1 MNAVATRL
9 TELARHHGNPWFNS
23 TTRQCV
29 GPRDTLWYAIALL
42 FSADAAER
50 ALGDALL
57 GEARSAD
64 GTHTPATMLAI
75 VLTIPDRISAATA
88 ANLETQIKASL
99 PEAALCEWHDGNVNH
114 PLAAWA
120 ALILAGESYGEPL
133 AVAAGAGRLR
143 TLLRTVGDRRHV
155 RRRQAVFSEYNSPT
169 YTALDLWFLALV
181 AEFAQDTAIR
191 QLARFTEERL
201 WIETTLYYHA
211 PTQQFSGPHCRAY
224 LDDSLGGWS
233 ALHCTMAV
241 AFDAPLLLEPGRSL
255 DTDHPSA
262 VLENALV
269 AITPFHVPHAARRL
283 AFDKPL
289 PCSLRWQ
296 TYGESYH
303 ENSARHRF
311 EDGLYP
317 GGWSQLTSWQTE
329 EFALGTAARPYVN
342 AGHADAFMVRLRRR
356 PAVHACSDFR
366 SIFCR
371 GVFNDAVVGQPNRVH
386 VTGGATDASYLYEEG
401 RTFTLQH
408 RNRALVCYAPKGVG
422 HRGVGRFRVDVMFTF
437 DAPFDE
443 FRIDGRPA
451 SPAAA
456 ALPATSRF
464 TFRDGHVL
472 GVLIPLVPQP
482 AANAMPITLST
493 VGAALRRDVDAAS
506 AGEAESRH
514 KAAPTGSEPPVF
526 IISIANYEGPV
537 RDFDRDALRGWANG
551 FYCEL
556 WSTADFADLDTLD
569 RHVAAIRIDDTPA
582 GHGRHR
588 RTVVH
593 SGDTMLELVHNPW
606 SEEIERSTA
615 TGEPVEVPHLEA
627 VAAVNGAP
635 LLDPPTLYGAEAF
648 AAFTTANPAA
658 R

>member
-9 TELARHHGNPWFNS
+9 TDLARHHGNRWFDPAK
-23 TTRQCV
+23 RQCI

-57 GEARSAD
+57 AEARSAD

-75 VLTIPDRISAATA
+75 LLAIPDRISVAAA
-88 ANLETQIKASL
+88 ANLEAQIKASL

-120 ALILAGESYGEPL
+120 ALILGGERYGEPL

-143 TLLRTVGDRRHV
+143 TLVRTVGDRRHV
-155 RRRQAVFSEYNSPT
+155 QRRQAVFSEYNSPT
-169 YTALDLWFLALV
+169 YTALDLWFLALI
-181 AEFAQDTAIR
+181 AEFAQDVAIR

-201 WIETTLYYHA
+201 WIETALYYHA

-241 AFDAPLLLEPGRSL
+241 AFDAPLLLEPARSL

-269 AITPFHVPHAARRL
+269 AITPFHVPHEARRL

-303 ENSARHRF
+303 ENNAAHRF
-311 EDGLYP
+311 DDGLYP

-342 AGHADAFMVRLRRR
+342 AGHSDAFMVRLRRR
-356 PAVHACSDFR
+356 PEVHACSDFR

-371 GVFNDAVVGQPNRVH
+371 GVFNDAVIGQPNRVH

-401 RTFTLQH
+401 RTCTLQH
-408 RNRALVCYAPKGVG
+408 RNRALVCYAPKGAG

-443 FRIDGRPA
+443 FHIDGRLTV
-451 SPAAA
+451 AAA
-456 ALPATSRF
+456 ATLPASSRF
-464 TFRDGHVL
+464 TFRDGNVL
-472 GVLIPLVPQP
+472 GVLIPLAPQP
-482 AANAMPITLST
+482 AASATPVTLRLAN
-493 VGAALRRDVDAAS
+493 GC
-506 AGEAESRH
+506 
-514 KAAPTGSEPPVF
+514 F
-526 IISIANYEGPV
+526 IVSIANYDGPA
-537 RDFDRDALRGWANG
+537 RDFDRDAFRGWANG

-556 WSTADFADLDTLD
+556 WTTADFPDLDALA
-569 RHVAAIRIDDTPA
+569 RHVAAIRLEDAPA
-582 GHGRHR
+582 GAGRHR
-588 RTVVH
+588 RTVVR
-593 SGDTMLELVHNPW
+593 SGDTTLELVHNPW
-606 SEEIERSTA
+606 AEEIVQATA
-615 TGEPVEVPHLEA
+615 NGEPVEIPHFEA

-635 LLDPPTLYGAEAF
+635 LLQPATLYGAEAF
-648 AAFTTANPAA
+648 AAFIAAPASD

>member
-1 MNAVATRL
+1 MNAVGTRL
-9 TELARHHGNPWFNS
+9 TDLARQHGNRWFDPAK
-23 TTRQCV
+23 RQCV

-42 FSADAAER
+42 FSAEATER

-57 GEARSAD
+57 AEARSAD

-75 VLTIPDRISAATA
+75 LLAIPDRISAATA
-88 ANLETQIKASL
+88 ANLDAQIRASL

-120 ALILAGESYGEPL
+120 ALIIGGERYGEPL

-143 TLLRTVGDRRHV
+143 ALVRTVGDRRHV

-201 WIETTLYYHA
+201 WIETALYYHA

-241 AFDAPLLLEPGRSL
+241 AFDAPLLLEPARSL

-269 AITPFHVPHAARRL
+269 AITPFHVPHEARRL

-303 ENSARHRF
+303 ENNAAHRF
-311 EDGLYP
+311 DDDLYP

-342 AGHADAFMVRLRRR
+342 AGHSDAFMVRLRRR
-356 PAVHACSDFR
+356 PEVHACADFR

-408 RNRALVCYAPKGVG
+408 RHRALVCYAPKGVG

-451 SPAAA
+451 KAEAAT
-456 ALPATSRF
+456 LPATSRV
-464 TFRDGHVL
+464 TFRDGNVL
-472 GVLIPLVPQP
+472 GVLIPLAPQP
-482 AANAMPITLST
+482 AASATPVTLR
-493 VGAALRRDVDAAS
+493 V
-506 AGEAESRH
+506 AG
-514 KAAPTGSEPPVF
+514 GCF
-526 IISIANYEGPV
+526 IVSIANHEGPV

-556 WSTADFADLDTLD
+556 WTTADFPDLDALA

-582 GHGRHR
+582 GTGRHR
-588 RTVVH
+588 RTIVR
-593 SGDTMLELVHNPW
+593 SGDTTLELAHNPW
-606 SEEIERSTA
+606 AEQIECA
-615 TGEPVEVPHLEA
+615 TVNGEPVEVPHFEA
-627 VAAVNGAP
+627 VAAINGAP
-635 LLDPPTLYGAEAF
+635 LLIPPTLYGTEAF
-648 AAFTTANPAA
+648 AAFSAA
-658 R
+658 QASGR

>member
-9 TELARHHGNPWFNS
+9 TDLARHHGNRWFDPAK
-23 TTRQCV
+23 RQCV

-57 GEARSAD
+57 AEARSAD

-75 VLTIPDRISAATA
+75 LLAIPDRISVATA
-88 ANLETQIKASL
+88 ANLEAQIKASL

-120 ALILAGESYGEPL
+120 ALILGGERYGEPL

-143 TLLRTVGDRRHV
+143 TLVRTVGDRRHV
-155 RRRQAVFSEYNSPT
+155 QRRQAVFSEYNSPT

-181 AEFAQDTAIR
+181 AEFAQDATTR
-191 QLARFTEERL
+191 QLARFIEERL
-201 WIETTLYYHA
+201 WIETALYFHA

-241 AFDAPLLLEPGRSL
+241 AFDAPLLLEPARSL

-269 AITPFHVPHAARRL
+269 AITPFHVPHEARRL

-303 ENSARHRF
+303 ENNAAHRF
-311 EDGLYP
+311 DDYLYP

-342 AGHADAFMVRLRRR
+342 AGHSDAFMVRLRRR

-371 GVFNDAVVGQPNRVH
+371 GVFNDAVIGQPNRVH

-401 RTFTLQH
+401 RTCTLQH
-408 RNRALVCYAPKGVG
+408 RNRALVCYAPKGAG
-422 HRGVGRFRVDVMFTF
+422 HLGVGRFRVDVMFTF

-451 SPAAA
+451 AAA
-456 ALPATSRF
+456 AATLPASSRF
-464 TFRDGHVL
+464 TFRDGNVL
-472 GVLIPLVPQP
+472 GVLIPLAPQP
-482 AANAMPITLST
+482 AAGAMPVTLRMAN
-493 VGAALRRDVDAAS
+493 GC
-506 AGEAESRH
+506 
-514 KAAPTGSEPPVF
+514 F
-526 IISIANYEGPV
+526 IVSIANYDGPA
-537 RDFDRDALRGWANG
+537 RDFDRDAFRGWTNG

-556 WSTADFADLDTLD
+556 WTTADFPDLDALA
-569 RHVAAIRIDDTPA
+569 RHVAAIRLEDAPA
-582 GHGRHR
+582 GAGRHR
-588 RTVVH
+588 RTVVR
-593 SGDTMLELVHNPW
+593 SGDTTLELVHNPW
-606 SEEIERSTA
+606 AEEIVQATA
-615 TGEPVEVPHLEA
+615 NGEPVEIPHFEA

-635 LLDPPTLYGAEAF
+635 LLQPATLYGAEAF
-648 AAFTTANPAA
+648 ASFSAAPASD

>member
-9 TELARHHGNPWFNS
+9 TELARQHGNRWFNP

-42 FSADAAER
+42 FSADATER

-75 VLTIPDRISAATA
+75 VLAIPDRISAATA
-88 ANLETQIKASL
+88 ANLEAQIKASL

-120 ALILAGESYGEPL
+120 ALILAGERHGEPL

-143 TLLRTVGDRRHV
+143 ALVRTVGDRRHV
-155 RRRQAVFSEYNSPT
+155 HRRQAVFSEYNSPT

-201 WIETTLYYHA
+201 WIETALYYHA

-241 AFDAPLLLEPGRSL
+241 AFDAPLLLEPARSL

-269 AITPFHVPHAARRL
+269 AITPFHVPPAARRL
-283 AFDKPL
+283 AFAKPL

-303 ENSARHRF
+303 ENNARHRF

-443 FRIDGRPA
+443 FRVDGRPV

-464 TFRDGHVL
+464 TFRDGNVL
-472 GVLIPLVPQP
+472 GVLIPLAPRP
-482 AANAMPITLST
+482 
-493 VGAALRRDVDAAS
+493 AAS
-506 AGEAESRH
+506 A
-514 KAAPTGSEPPVF
+514 TPVTLRLAGGCF
-526 IISIANYEGPV
+526 IVSIANHEGPV

-556 WSTADFADLDTLD
+556 WSTADFPDLDTLD

-582 GHGRHR
+582 GTGRHR
-588 RTVVH
+588 RTVVS
-593 SGDTMLELVHNPW
+593 SGDTTLELVHNPW
-606 SEEIERSTA
+606 SEEIERATA
-615 TGEPVEVPHLEA
+615 NGEPVEVPHLEA

-635 LLDPPTLYGAEAF
+635 LLAPATLYGAEAF
-648 AAFTTANPAA
+648 AAFTATNPAA

>member
-1 MNAVATRL
+1 MNAVAIRL
-9 TELARHHGNPWFNS
+9 TELARQHGNRWFNP

-42 FSADAAER
+42 FSADATER

-75 VLTIPDRISAATA
+75 VLAIPDRISAATA
-88 ANLETQIKASL
+88 ANLEVQIKASL

-120 ALILAGESYGEPL
+120 ALILAGERYGEPL

-143 TLLRTVGDRRHV
+143 TLVRTVGDRRHV
-155 RRRQAVFSEYNSPT
+155 HRRQAVFSEYNSPT
-169 YTALDLWFLALV
+169 YTALDLWFLALI

-201 WIETTLYYHA
+201 WIETALYYHA

-241 AFDAPLLLEPGRSL
+241 AFDAPLLLEPARSL

-303 ENSARHRF
+303 ENNARHRF

-317 GGWSQLTSWQTE
+317 GGWSQLTSWQTDE
-329 EFALGTAARPYVN
+329 YALGTAARPYVN

-366 SIFCR
+366 SVFCR

-443 FRIDGRPA
+443 FRVDGRPA
-451 SPAAA
+451 NSAAA

-464 TFRDGHVL
+464 TFRDGNVL
-472 GVLIPLVPQP
+472 GVLIPLAPQP
-482 AANAMPITLST
+482 AANATPVTLR
-493 VGAALRRDVDAAS
+493 L
-506 AGEAESRH
+506 AG
-514 KAAPTGSEPPVF
+514 GCF
-526 IISIANYEGPV
+526 IVSIANYEGPV

-582 GHGRHR
+582 GTGRHR
-588 RTVVH
+588 RTVVS
-593 SGDTMLELVHNPW
+593 SGDTTLELVHNPW
-606 SEEIERSTA
+606 SEEIERATA
-615 TGEPVEVPHLEA
+615 NGEPVEVPHLEA

-635 LLDPPTLYGAEAF
+635 LLDPSTLYGAEAF
-648 AAFTTANPAA
+648 AAFSAANPAA